1 MKYILFLGG
10 ICMSKQLKADL
21 MLVLITLFWGISYY
35 LSDVSLSDMGSFT
48 LNANRFLIAF
58 FIILLFSFSKLR
70 NVSKNTIKYSII
82 IGGALTVVYI
92 GANIGVQYTTLSN
105 TSFLCGLAV
114 VFTPI
119 LSSIIYKKAPDKK
132 LTLVIIMTT
141 LGISFLTLKDNF
153 PINYNNLLGDVF
165 SVVCALFYAIDL
177 NITEKAVSYE
187 DVNPFQLGVFQLGV
201 TGFLSLFLA
210 FVFEK
215 PHFPTQPTIWA
226 SVLFL
231 SILCTGAA
239 FIVQAIAQQYTTAS
253 HVGVIFSLETVFA
266 GIVAFVFAKEVL
278 TLKSYFGATL
288 MISSIFIMEINF
300 KKLLE
305 KRQQIRI
312 EQ

>member
-1 MKYILFLGG
+1 
-10 ICMSKQLKADL
+10 MSKQLKADL
-21 MLVLITLFWGISYY
+21 MLILVTMFWGISYY

-58 FIILLFSFSKLR
+58 FAAVLFSFPRLK
-70 NVSKNTIKYSII
+70 NVSKNTMKYSLI
-82 IGGALTVVYI
+82 IGSALTIVYI
-92 GANIGVQYTTLSN
+92 SANLGVQYTTLSN

-119 LSSIIYKKAPDKK
+119 LSSIIHKKAPDKK
-132 LTLVIIMTT
+132 LALVIIMTT
-141 LGISFLTLKDNF
+141 LGISLLTLRDNF
-153 PINYNNLLGDVF
+153 SINYNNLLGDVA
-165 SVVCALFYAIDL
+165 SVICALVYAIDL
-177 NITEKAVSYE
+177 NITEKAVSFE
-187 DVNPFQLGVFQLGV
+187 DVDPFQLGVFQLGV
-201 TGFLSLFLA
+201 TGFLSLLLA
-210 FVFEK
+210 FMFEK
-215 PHFPTQPTIWA
+215 PHLPTQPSIWA

-239 FIVQAIAQQYTTAS
+239 FIIQALAQQYTTAS

-278 TLKSYFGATL
+278 TAKSYLGAML

-300 KKLLE
+300 KKFME
-305 KRQQIRI
+305 KRQKIRI